1 MRLLLAVACALLA
14 AACSGGSGAT
24 AGPTTTTTTEPL
36 TVEERV
42 EEAYLASWDAYATA
56 LGEQETAHLPATHAG
71 PALETIEDEVAD
83 YRRDGHAVRVEV
95 DHNYAI
101 TLVSE
106 TEAVVADEY
115 VNHMI
120 LIDPDTG
127 EPREADPNNTV
138 LYVFT
143 LELMEGAWKL
153 TDILRP

>member
-1 MRLLLAVACALLA
+1 MRVCYARRAARPGEIDRGGGPCAM
-14 AACSGGSGAT
+14 T
-24 AGPTTTTTTEPL
+24 DPN
-36 TVEERV
+36 
-42 EEAYLASWDAYATA
+42 
-56 LGEQETAHLPATHAG
+56 

-138 LYVFT
+138 LYVFR
-143 LELMEGAWKL
+143 LELQEGAWKV
-153 TDILRP
+153 TDIFRP